1 MISRT
6 IADLPFDAARRH
18 GDRPALRYL
27 HDGATWRDQSFAE
40 LAATVDAIARGLVD
54 SGVAPGDRVCILG
67 QTCPEWTQLAL
78 GVTAA
83 GGVVVP
89 IYPTSS
95 DSEREWIVS
104 NSGAKTTL
112 HPDASTVEALVA
124 AGRVGDFDEELRR
137 RRAAVDPADPC
148 LIIYTS
154 GTTGPP
160 KGCVLTHG
168 NWLAVCRFTEELSY
182 LTAQDVVY
190 LFLPLAHVFAQLVQ
204 FGCLYAGS
212 TLAYFGGDV
221 RRVIPEL
228 AEVRPTFLPSVPRI
242 FEKLYTALAG
252 RADAATVRAVLGGRL
267 RLALSGAA
275 PIAPDVLEFFRDAGA
290 PVVEGFGMTESTGCG
305 TVSTIARHRIGT
317 VGVAAPGTSIRIAED
332 GEILMAGPHVFAG
345 YWQDPQATRETLVDG
360 WLHTGDLGTIDADGF
375 VTITGRKKDIIITST
390 GKNIAPA
397 ELENQLRQSR
407 WISQAL
413 LHGDRRPY
421 PVALITLDLE
431 EILPWARELGLPED
445 PAALAGHPR
454 VRELVQSVVD
464 EANTRVSQPAR
475 IKRFAVL
482 AQDFT
487 VESGELTPTLKI
499 KRAFAYANHAAVLE
513 ELYAPR

>member
-27 HDGATWRDQSFAE
+27 RDGAWRDQSFAE
-40 LAATVDAIARGLVD
+40 LATTVTAVATGLVK
-54 SGVAPGDRVCILG
+54 SGLAPGDRVGILG
-67 QTCPEWTQLAL
+67 ETCPEWTRLAL

-95 DSEREWIVS
+95 DSEREWIVA
-104 NSGAKTTL
+104 NSGAG
-112 HPDASTVEALVA
+112 TVLSPAALDEMLA
-124 AGRVGDFDEELRR
+124 AGATGGLDEELAR

-168 NWLAVCRFTEELSY
+168 NWLALCRITDELSY
-182 LTAQDVVY
+182 LTPGDVVY
-190 LFLPLAHVFAQLVQ
+190 LFLPLAHVFAQLIQ

-242 FEKLYTALAG
+242 FEKLHTALAG
-252 RADAATVRAVLGGRL
+252 RADAATVRAALGGRL
-267 RLALSGAA
+267 RMALSGAA
-275 PIAPDVLEFFRDAGA
+275 PIAPSVLEFFRDAGA
-290 PVVEGFGMTESTGCG
+290 PVVEGYGMTESTGCG
-305 TVSTIARHRIGT
+305 TVSTLQRHRLGT
-317 VGVAAPGTSIRIAED
+317 VGVAAPGVSVRTAED
-332 GEILMAGPHVFAG
+332 GEILMAGPHIFAG
-345 YWQDPQATRETLVDG
+345 YWQDPAATREVLVDG
-360 WLHTGDLGTIDADGF
+360 WLHTGDLGTIDEDGF
-375 VTITGRKKDIIITST
+375 VTITGRKKDIIITSA

-397 ELENQLRQSR
+397 GLENLLRQSR

-413 LHGDRRPY
+413 LLGDRRPY
-421 PVALITLDLE
+421 PVALITLDPD
-431 EILPWARELGLPED
+431 EIVRWAHEHGLPED
-445 PAALAGHPR
+445 VAVLAGHPR
-454 VRELVQSVVD
+454 VRELVQSIVD
-464 EANTRVSQPAR
+464 EANEQVSRPAR

-482 AQDFT
+482 DRDF
-487 VESGELTPTLKI
+487 SLAAGELTPTLKV
-499 KRAFAYANHAAVLE
+499 KRGVVHANHAALVE
-513 ELYAPR
+513 ELYASR